1 MGDGT
6 SQFGVYK
13 VVHMDRFGACFGMPF
28 PAVIIPSKG
37 FFSEIGSQPIDPSS
51 LDREA
56 IYR

>member
-1 MGDGT
+1 
-6 SQFGVYK
+6 
-13 VVHMDRFGACFGMPF
+13 MDRFGACFGIPF
-28 PAVIIPSKG
+28 PAVIIPLKG